1 MLYGS
6 NAAVSVSGFNISLT
20 DCRLSQSGKREHCFG
35 LNIKKHCEE
44 EYFMKKIKSI
54 FILILMVLCVVNL
67 CVYAEVNYESL
78 SEEEEVKNHFSIY
91 TYIYEVNG
99 VPYKEIRPID
109 LNKDESRV
117 LAKRYDEGTENKLI
131 EACGYDTEY
140 PLNIS
145 YIHENGIYVVIN
157 LDNGWPWHI
166 WFPNTKLYYC
176 DENFNLLGTEDFG
189 GDIYIYNIGYANG
202 TYYCQYKEMI
212 NKVKNSDG
220 TITEERERYHYTEHR
235 LIDTRDVIMKSNDL
249 KEWVQTDEEV
259 PKSNGEA
266 VIQGDKISRDGKESL
281 RKIVYE
287 TDKGKYIANVGKY
300 IVYMKYD
307 DKTTLYFSNDGVYFI
322 NVEPKDMVAEVCM
335 NSVDNWT
342 MHILNGKIYINDTLK
357 INEADIEKELNELK
371 QNTVAYVVLNDSI
384 LSFDQPPVIEEGH
397 TLVPMRFLFEQMW
410 ANVEWNEETKSARA
424 VLNNKAVTFAIDDN
438 KAEVDSQPVTMDVP
452 ARLINGKTMVPLRF
466 LSERLGYTVT
476 WDEETR
482 TAVVE

>member
-1 MLYGS
+1 
-6 NAAVSVSGFNISLT
+6 
-20 DCRLSQSGKREHCFG
+20 
-35 LNIKKHCEE
+35 
-44 EYFMKKIKSI
+44 MKKLKGII
-54 FILILMVLCVVNL
+54 TLILTLLCVVNQ

-78 SEEEEVKNHFSIY
+78 SEEEQVKNRFSIY
-91 TYIYEVNG
+91 AYIYEVNG
-99 VPYKEIRPID
+99 IPYKEIRPID
-109 LNKDESRV
+109 LNRDESRV
-117 LAKRYDEGTENKLI
+117 LAKRYDEETEKKLI

-145 YIHENGIYVVIN
+145 YIHENGIYIVVN
-157 LDNGWPWHI
+157 VDNGWPWYI
-166 WFPNTKLYYC
+166 YFPDTKLYYC

-212 NKVKNSDG
+212 NKVKSSDG

-300 IVYMKYD
+300 IVYMKYN

-322 NVEPKDMVAEVCM
+322 NVEPKDMIAKVCM

-357 INEADIEKELNELK
+357 INEADIEKELSELK

-384 LSFDQPPVIEEGH
+384 LSFDQPPVIEEGR
-397 TLVPMRFLFEQMW
+397 TLVPMRFLFEQMG

-424 VLNNKAVTFAIDDN
+424 TLNNKAVTFSIDDN
-438 KAEVDSQPVTMDVP
+438 EAEVDSQPVTMDVP

-466 LSERLGYTVT
+466 LSEEMGYNVT
-476 WDEETR
+476 
-482 TAVVE
+482 

>member
-1 MLYGS
+1 
-6 NAAVSVSGFNISLT
+6 
-20 DCRLSQSGKREHCFG
+20 
-35 LNIKKHCEE
+35 
-44 EYFMKKIKSI
+44 MKKLKSI
-54 FILILMVLCVVNL
+54 FILVLTVLCMVNQYV
-67 CVYAEVNYESL
+67 CAEVNYECL
-78 SEEEEVKNHFSIY
+78 SKEEEVKNHFSIY
-91 TYIYEVNG
+91 TYIYEVDG

-109 LNKDESRV
+109 LYKEETRV
-117 LAKRYDEGTENKLI
+117 LAKRYDEETENKLI

-145 YIHENGIYVVIN
+145 YIHENGIYTVVN

-287 TDKGKYIANVGKY
+287 TDKGKYVANVGKY
-300 IVYMKYD
+300 IVYMKGRKEKYD
-307 DKTTLYFSNDGVYFI
+307 ENMLYFSNDGVYFT
-322 NVEPKDMVAEVCM
+322 NVVAKDAIAETRM
-335 NSVDNWT
+335 TNTNNWT
-342 MHILNGKIYINDTLK
+342 MYILNGNIYIDDSLK

-384 LSFDQPPVIEEGH
+384 LSFDQPPVIEEGR
-397 TLVPMRFLFEQMW
+397 TLVPMRFLFEQMG

-424 VLNNKAVTFAIDDN
+424 TLNNKAVTFAIDDN
-438 KAEVDSQPVTMDVP
+438 EAEVDSQPVTMDVP

-466 LSERLGYTVT
+466 LSEELGYTVT